1 MSTFVKREA
10 FRDCGEPS
18 VFDKDAVPSGSNES
32 CFDGRTVE
40 DACIAIT
47 FDCDTCAHSA
57 SCDDPHADVF
67 DAFAQ
72 RFDLFLNA
80 FAPVGFA
87 TEVFIDVA
95 LQQKDGLFESIGL
108 CRAVVCPLCG
118 LLVGPGTISQVTT
131 FSDLFELAEC
141 LASLH
146 LLGECAETFGR
157 AQVLFLVGERCTRCC
172 ARLTL

>member
-1 MSTFVKREA
+1 
-10 FRDCGEPS
+10 
-18 VFDKDAVPSGSNES
+18 
-32 CFDGRTVE
+32 
-40 DACIAIT
+40 
-47 FDCDTCAHSA
+47 
-57 SCDDPHADVF
+57 
-67 DAFAQ
+67 
-72 RFDLFLNA
+72 LFLNA